1 MKKLIAA
8 ALLLC
13 FLLTSCGS
21 HTEPVPQPIKPDD
34 FPKPA
39 PSDGQDPEPEPDAP
53 QTPEPGDDQGDPPV
67 PDASPVPISAEQLLA
82 AMTLEEK
89 VGQLFLI
96 RPESLDPSLTPEQ
109 VHETYLYG
117 VTALTDPMIETLKR
131 YPAGGIVIFGKNL
144 EDPAQLE
151 TFRTALEAASDIP
164 LVFSVDEEGGKI
176 ARIANS
182 GLFDVQ
188 KVPPMEDIGATGDTS
203 KAREA
208 GAVIGG
214 YLSGL
219 GFQLDFAP
227 DADINTNPENRVIGN
242 RAFGSDPRI
251 VSDMVSA
258 FLDGLHAAGVSG
270 CIKHFPGH
278 GDPSGDTHEG
288 LVVLDKSWEE
298 LQAEELIPFIENF
311 GKTDMVMVA
320 HLTVPNVTDDG
331 LPASLS
337 RDLITGKLRGELGYD
352 GLIVTD
358 ALAMGAIAAQYSSA
372 EAALLTFTAGSD
384 ILLMPHDYREA
395 FEAIADAVRSGT
407 VSEER
412 LNESVLRILRWK
424 ERLGLPLTLSADRAG

>member
-1 MKKLIAA
+1 
-8 ALLLC
+8 
-13 FLLTSCGS
+13 
-21 HTEPVPQPIKPDD
+21 
-34 FPKPA
+34 
-39 PSDGQDPEPEPDAP
+39 
-53 QTPEPGDDQGDPPV
+53 
-67 PDASPVPISAEQLLA
+67 
-82 AMTLEEK
+82 
-89 VGQLFLI
+89 
-96 RPESLDPSLTPEQ
+96 
-109 VHETYLYG
+109 
-117 VTALTDPMIETLKR
+117 
-131 YPAGGIVIFGKNL
+131 
-144 EDPAQLE
+144 
-151 TFRTALEAASDIP
+151 
-164 LVFSVDEEGGKI
+164 
-176 ARIANS
+176 
-182 GLFDVQ
+182 
-188 KVPPMEDIGATGDTS
+188 MEDIGATGDTS

-242 RAFGSDPRI
+242 RAFGSDPRT

-337 RDLITGKLRGELGYD
+337 RELITGKLRGELGYD